1 MKKSIKNKP
10 EIWAIGSGKGGTGK
24 SFLVSQLAICLALT
38 GKKVILIDTDFGGA
52 NLHFFLGIKHP
63 KRTLI
68 DYFEQ
73 KELLENLIYET
84 KTKNLGIIIGN
95 YNSPF
100 ISGLK
105 INQKVK
111 FYKDIKKVAVDYI
124 LLDLATGTT
133 ADTIDIFIGADK
145 KIAVTIPEIIAI
157 ENLIHFLKNAFLKK
171 INNTF
176 SSYGIQEI
184 SHNLWTRRQDYGI
197 KNITDLIE
205 HVNDTTGRLS
215 ESTIKEL
222 SNFSI
227 YLVLNMI
234 RNPNEILEGFSV
246 KSICKKYLGINT
258 LFSGYL
264 EYDNQFWKNVSLMPS
279 KKFNVSPRI
288 EQEVALIS
296 QNINSG
302 NQIKIDRIK
311 NV

>member
-1 MKKSIKNKP
+1 MKKSTKKRA
-10 EIWAIGSGKGGTGK
+10 EIWAVASGKGGTGK
-24 SFLVSQLAICLALT
+24 TFLISQLAICLASM
-38 GKKVILIDTDFGGA
+38 GKRVILIDTDLGGA
-52 NLHFFLGIKHP
+52 NLHFFFKIKHP
-63 KRTLI
+63 KRTLL
-68 DYFEQ
+68 DYLEQ

-95 YNSPF
+95 YNSSF

-105 INQKVK
+105 VNQKVK
-111 FYKDIKKVAVDYI
+111 FYKDLKKLKADYI
-124 LLDLATGTT
+124 LLDLGTGTT
-133 ADTIDIFIGADK
+133 PDTIDIFIGADK
-145 KIAVTIPEIIAI
+145 KIAVTIPEIIAM
-157 ENLIHFLKNAFLKK
+157 ENLFHFLKNAFLKK

-176 SSYGIQEI
+176 NSYGIQDI

-197 KNITDLIE
+197 KNIIDLIE

-222 SNFSI
+222 SNFPI

-258 LFSGYL
+258 LYSGYL

-302 NQIKIDRIK
+302 NEIKIDRIK

>member
-1 MKKSIKNKP
+1 MKKSTKKRA
-10 EIWAIGSGKGGTGK
+10 EIWAVGSGKGGTGK
-24 SFLVSQLAICLALT
+24 TFLISQLATSLASI
-38 GKKVILIDTDFGGA
+38 GKKVILIDTDLGAA
-52 NLHFFLGIKHP
+52 NLHFFFGIKHP
-63 KRTLI
+63 KRTLL
-68 DYFEQ
+68 DYLDQ

-84 KTKNLGIIIGN
+84 RTKNLGIIIGN
-95 YNSPF
+95 YNSSF

-105 INQKVK
+105 VNQKVK
-111 FYKDIKKVAVDYI
+111 FQKDLKKLAADFV
-124 LLDLATGTT
+124 LLDLSTGTT
-133 ADTIDIFIGADK
+133 PDTVDLFNVADK
-145 KIAVTIPEIIAI
+145 RIAVTIPEIIAI
-157 ENLIHFLKNAFLKK
+157 ENLLHFLKNAFLKK

-176 SSYGIQEI
+176 NSYGIQEI
-184 SHNLWTRRQDYGI
+184 SHNLWTRRQEYGI
-197 KNITDLIE
+197 KNIVDLID

-215 ESTIKEL
+215 ESIIKEL
-222 SNFSI
+222 SNFPV

-246 KSICKKYLGINT
+246 KSICKKYLGINA

-279 KKFNVSPRI
+279 KKFNISPRL